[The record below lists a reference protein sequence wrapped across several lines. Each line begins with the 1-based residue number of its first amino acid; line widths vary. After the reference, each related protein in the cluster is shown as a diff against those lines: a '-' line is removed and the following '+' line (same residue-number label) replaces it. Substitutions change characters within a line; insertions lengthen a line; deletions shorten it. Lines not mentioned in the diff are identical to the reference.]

1 MINKDYDVIV
11 IGAGHNGLTAA
22 ALLAKKGQKVLC
34 LEKNDRS
41 GGMAITRELFKGY
54 KHNVGAWV
62 LLVFRDEML
71 SLLDLEKYDL
81 EIIRP
86 VSSYCNYGDPKDKYF
101 IGWTDQK
108 KIAKHLFKVHGLR
121 AIIGLAKM
129 DKVLTKFKKLAD
141 KHLFSEPASFDEVL
155 SGIKNTKEREL
166 MKTIYYGSAIEV
178 LRKFFPKQ
186 GKSNL
191 ILGSFSASAIDGT
204 HGGPYS
210 PGTGLSLAYHY
221 TMGDIYDFRTFKGGI
236 GALSDALVSSL
247 TDNGGEIRYR
257 SLVKCFLTE
266 GRKVTG
272 VELKNG
278 KKILAKIVLSSL
290 DAQTTFM
297 NLAKEAS
304 LPSDFKQK
312 VNDISYKNG
321 YIQIHLTLRE
331 LPEYTGYLSFANDN
345 NIRWLMAYI
354 RSPEHLQQCW
364 EEYGRGEVPSDPV
377 SYMVIP
383 SLMDP
388 SLATGPGYT
397 CTIFSHYF
405 PYDIPEG
412 KHNEYRDLMTERIID
427 QITKRAPNFRDSIMD
442 KVVMT
447 HKYFETTF
455 GITDGDFTHGLI
467 QPSQWWDHRPV
478 KGWSDYRTPLENLY
492 MCGSSAHPGPG
503 VTCIPGFNAAT
514 AALKDMG
521 LAISVSIP
529 DTN

>member
-1 MINKDYDVIV
+1 MKTNYDAIV
-11 IGAGHNGLTAA
+11 IGAGHNGLTSAS
-22 ALLAKKGQKVLC
+22 LLARKGLKVLC
-34 LEKNDRS
+34 LEKTDRP

-71 SLLDLEKYDL
+71 ELLDLEKYNL

-86 VSSYCNYGDPKDKYF
+86 ESSYCNYGDPKDKYF

-108 KIAKHLFKVHGLR
+108 KIGKHLFKVHGLR

-129 DKVLTKFKKLAD
+129 DRAFKKFKKLAD
-141 KHLFSEPASFDEVL
+141 KHLFSEPASFEKVI
-155 SGIKNTKEREL
+155 SEIKNSKTKEL
-166 MKTIYYGSAIEV
+166 MKTIYYGSAIDV

-186 GKSNL
+186 GKLNL
-191 ILGSFSASAIDGT
+191 IQGSFSASAIDGT

-210 PGTGLSLAYHY
+210 AETGLSMAYHY

-257 SLVKCFLTE
+257 SIVKQFLTD
-266 GRKVTG
+266 GNKVTG

-278 KKILAKIVLSSL
+278 DKVTAKIVLSSL
-290 DAQTTFM
+290 DAQTTFLK
-297 NLAKEAS
+297 LAAGTS
-304 LPSDFKQK
+304 LAPDFAQK
-312 VNDISYKNG
+312 VNEIDYRNG
-321 YIQIHLTLRE
+321 YLQIHLTLRE

-345 NIRWLMAYI
+345 NLRWLMAYI

-364 EEYGRGEVPSDPV
+364 EEYRRGEVPSDPV
-377 SYMVIP
+377 SYLVIP
-383 SLMDP
+383 SLLDP

-412 KHNEYRDLMTERIID
+412 KHNEYRDLMAERIIE
-427 QITKRAPNFRDSIMD
+427 QITKRAPNFRESIMD
-442 KVVMT
+442 KVVFT
-447 HKYFETTF
+447 HKYFEKTF
-455 GITDGDFTHGLI
+455 GITGGDFTHGLI
-467 QPSQWWDHRPV
+467 QPSQWWDNRPV
-478 KGWSDYRTPLENLY
+478 KGWSNYKTPLSNLY
-492 MCGSSAHPGPG
+492 MCGSAAHPGPG
-503 VTCIPGFNAAT
+503 VTCIPGFNAANV
-514 AALKDMG
+514 ALEDMG
-521 LAISVSIP
+521 LKEYSP
-529 DTN
+529 LR